1 MLRYLIYVDTIRFF
15 AQYRVNEL
23 SAQFVCTAANTPNYG
38 RKHGW
43 SMHEDIAHKDL
54 LNDARNA
61 VNGPRMMADLAQLA
75 SWTKLAGTPDEL
87 ESLKFVQGQMAA
99 MGYKTQIFFHDAWIS
114 LPGKASLSIDGR
126 DFRCITHS
134 MAAATPPAGVQGEIV
149 DLGSGG
155 ADDFAKVDVSG
166 KILLVDGI
174 ASPAVAHRA
183 LSANVAGIIHLSPH
197 EHIHEMCISPV
208 WGNPSLETRANL
220 PTFPVVTVC
229 EADGVAIRDM
239 LRGKT
244 GSAHVTSEVDTGWR
258 KTPLLVADLSAPD
271 GSEPFVLFS
280 GHHDTR
286 YYGVMD
292 NGSANVSMMEVAR
305 LCAERRREWK
315 RGLRICFWS
324 GHSQGRYSSSAWYAD
339 ENFDE
344 LDRLCVAHVNIDSPG
359 GKGATIL
366 SNTPVMTELHALAAT
381 AIRTETGQELDVKR
395 KARAADE
402 SFPGIGIPSV
412 FGALSGQEAVG
423 SKMRNSLGW
432 WWHTPDDLFD
442 KIDEDY
448 LARDTRILLE
458 VVWRLL
464 TDEILPIDQV
474 AKIEDFLKHLREFSP
489 ALDGA
494 LPISGLIEATEALQ
508 ASVTK
513 LTKGTLGLTPSIIN
527 LTLMKLSRVL
537 VPLDYTRGNRF
548 SHEPALPSG
557 ACPILDSLR
566 KARDCHQ
573 ASDEFLFARVDARR
587 TLNQVAHAIRE
598 AQSVVS
604 AAQVGPINPISKI

>member
-1 MLRYLIYVDTIRFF
+1 MCI
-15 AQYRVNEL
+15 
-23 SAQFVCTAANTPNYG
+23 AAKPARYG
-38 RKHGW
+38 RENGW
-43 SMHEDIAHKDL
+43 SMNEHIALKDL
-54 LNDARNA
+54 LNDARGA

-75 SWTKLAGTPDEL
+75 SWTKLAGTPEEL
-87 ESLKFVQGQMAA
+87 ASLKFVQGQMAA
-99 MGYKTQIFFHDAWIS
+99 IGYETQIVLHDAWIS
-114 LPGKASLSIDGR
+114 LPGKASLSIDGHE
-126 DFRCITHS
+126 FRCITHS
-134 MAAATPPAGVQGEIV
+134 MAAATAPEGVRGEIV
-149 DLGSGG
+149 DLGSGN
-155 ADDFAKVDVSG
+155 AEDFASSDFSG
-166 KILLVDGI
+166 KIVLVDGI

-183 LSANVAGIIHLSPH
+183 LSAKVAGIVHCSPH

-208 WGNPSLETRANL
+208 WGNPSLETRGNL

-258 KTPLLVADLSAPD
+258 KTPLLIADLPAPD

-280 GHHDTR
+280 GHHDTW

-305 LCAERRREWK
+305 VCADRRREWK

-366 SNTPVMTELHALAAT
+366 SNTPVMTELHTLAAT
-381 AIRTETGQELDVKR
+381 AIRSETGQELGAKR

-402 SFPGIGIPSV
+402 SFPGIGIPSM
-412 FGALSGQEAVG
+412 FGALSGQETVG

-442 KIDEDY
+442 KLDEDN

-464 TDEILPIDQV
+464 TDEILPIDQA
-474 AKIEDFLKHLREFSP
+474 AKIGDFLKHLRELSP
-489 ALDGA
+489 ALDGT

-513 LTKGTLGLTPSIIN
+513 LAKGTHGLAPSIIN
-527 LTLMKLSRVL
+527 RALMKLSRIL

-548 SHEPALPSG
+548 AHEPALPIG

-566 KARDCHQ
+566 KARDCDP
-573 ASDEFLFARVDARR
+573 ASDKFLFARVDARR
-587 TLNQVAHAIRE
+587 TLNQVAYTIRE
-598 AQSVVS
+598 AQNVVS
-604 AAQVGPINPISKI
+604 AALVGPTNPTSKI